1 MTTADTI
8 QTTSDPEP
16 LPLPETAQPPNRA
29 PTIWIL
35 IALMFVVWAV
45 CMLANRGATP

>member
-8 QTTSDPEP
+8 QPTTDPEP

-45 CMLANRGATP
+45 CMLANCGATP

>member
-16 LPLPETAQPPNRA
+16 LPLPETAQPPNRS
-29 PTIWIL
+29 PTIWLL
-35 IALMFVVWAV
+35 IVLTFAVWAV
-45 CMLANRGATP
+45 CALSGA